1 MVEPLELEVVEVAQ
15 LQAPQVVVL
24 VVEME
29 LFLQDL
35 LFFQFPILKL
45 SPVVP
50 IPLAKVEEEPFP

>member
-15 LQAPQVVVL
+15 LQVPQVVVL

>member
-1 MVEPLELEVVEVAQ
+1 MELEVVEVAQ
-15 LQAPQVVVL
+15 LQAPQVVVM
-24 VVEME
+24 VEME

>member
-1 MVEPLELEVVEVAQ
+1 MELEVVEVAQ
-15 LQAPQVVVL
+15 LQAPQVVV

-50 IPLAKVEEEPFP
+50 IPLAKVEVVEPFP